1 MRPTGI
7 WYATY
12 TAESRVLETR
22 RSRLWLA
29 LFVAALLCLPL
40 AASPWLLGELTNLYI
55 TLIAVC
61 GLYVTVGMAGQI
73 NIAQSAFVGIGAFT
87 AAKLSSLGAPIWAV
101 IPAAAL
107 VTGLVS
113 VLFALPAA
121 RVKGFYLA
129 LTTLAAQVMF
139 PIVIFALPMSWLGGL
154 VGMPVA
160 PPQLFGRNLGTPGGI
175 YMLGLAFAILAVW
188 TTYNLTRSRVGRAFR
203 AVHDNDSA
211 AGVMGISVTRV
222 KIEAFFAGALYAGV
236 AGAILAYMLQFV
248 TVSSFTLFASVWYLG
263 MLIVGGLHSPLGPIL
278 GVVFVTLVQEGLH
291 TAGNA
296 LLQSGASIGGG
307 AVFAASS
314 VVLGLCILAALI
326 FEPRGLAHIWH
337 QLMTTFR
344 LWPFP
349 RN

>member
-7 WYATY
+7 WFSSYA
-12 TAESRVLETR
+12 AEARILETPRSRV
-22 RSRLWLA
+22 WLA
-29 LFVAALLCLPL
+29 LFAAGMICLPL
-40 AASPWLLGELTNLYI
+40 VAGTWLLGEMTNLFI

-87 AAKLSSLGAPIWAV
+87 AAKLSGLGAPVWVV

-107 VTGLVS
+107 VTGAVS

-139 PIVIFALPMSWLGGL
+139 PIVILALPMSWLGGL
-154 VGMPVA
+154 VGLPVS
-160 PPQLFGRNLGTPGGI
+160 PPQLFGLGLGTPSGL
-175 YMLGLAFAILAVW
+175 YFLGLALAALAVW
-188 TTYNLTRSRVGRAFR
+188 TTYNLPRSRIGRAFR

-211 AGVMGISVTRV
+211 AGVMGIPVTRI
-222 KIEAFFAGALYAGV
+222 KIAAFFTGALYAGV
-236 AGAILAYMLQFV
+236 AGAILAYLLQFV

-263 MLIVGGLHSPLGPIL
+263 MLIVGGLHSPLGPVL
-278 GVVFVTLVQEGLH
+278 GVLFVTLVQEGLH
-291 TAGNA
+291 SAGNA
-296 LLQSGASIGGG
+296 ILQSGSGLGGG
-307 AVFAASS
+307 EVFAASS

-326 FEPRGLAHIWH
+326 FEPRGLAHLWT
-337 QLMTTFR
+337 QTMTAFR

>member
-7 WYATY
+7 WHASYATE
-12 TAESRVLETR
+12 ARVLETV
-22 RSRLWLA
+22 RSRLWLS
-29 LFVAALLCLPL
+29 LFGAVLLGLPL
-40 AASPWLLGELTNLYI
+40 MASPWMLGELTNLFI

-73 NIAQSAFVGIGAFT
+73 NIAQSAFVGVGAFT
-87 AAKLSSLGAPIWAV
+87 AAKLSNMGAPVWAV

-107 VTGLVS
+107 ITGAVS

-139 PIVIFALPMSWLGGL
+139 PIVILALPMSWLGGL
-154 VGMPVA
+154 VGMPVM
-160 PPQLFGRNLGTPGGI
+160 PPVLFGLNLGTPSGL
-175 YMLGLAFAILAVW
+175 YFLGLAFAALAVW
-188 TTYNLTRSRVGRAFR
+188 TTYNLPRSRIGRAFR

-211 AGVMGISVTRV
+211 AGVMGIPVTRI

-296 LLQSGASIGGG
+296 ILQSGSGLGGG

-337 QLMTTFR
+337 QLMTAFQ